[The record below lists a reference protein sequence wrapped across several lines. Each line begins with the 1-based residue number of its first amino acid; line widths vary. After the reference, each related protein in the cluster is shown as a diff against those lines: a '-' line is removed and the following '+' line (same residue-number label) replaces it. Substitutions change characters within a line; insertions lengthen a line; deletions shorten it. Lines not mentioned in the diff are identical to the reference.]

1 VAKYVTAIR
10 KLDTWECACPF
21 TCSELEMYP
30 DSLHYAPDRCVIN
43 YLKEGSE
50 GEKSGALGLAWFAAV
65 LSIFMFIFYTWQFY
79 TATCGWEVVFV
90 SIMEGLYYV
99 ADIFF
104 HDQIPFTLFL
114 ADGATVPM
122 VRYTEWLLTC
132 PVLLIHLSNITGL
145 QDEYSPRTMK
155 VLTAD
160 QGTLIFGI
168 LAAMS
173 SKGLKIFFFLCGATF
188 GVTTFYTAAQIY
200 IEAYYQVPKGQPQ
213 KAVRWMTWSYFMSW
227 PLFPVFFLAGPVG
240 FGHLNK
246 HGDSIAHA
254 IIDMLSKNLWG
265 ILGWYLRYTIH
276 VHIAMNGHHTK
287 RVRTMI
293 MGQEKEISVFAEEG
307 EHDAVTH
314 SSRALTTR
322 RKSIERLARQL
333 RAKGKKTRTSL
344 DLDDE
349 ETNGGWQ
356 AGQRP
361 PRAPSAA
368 TPGRSCPL
376 RRSWSSPQ
384 WTRSSGTSSSASS
397 GSLRARCRLRS
408 SARTRRPP
416 SASTTSART
425 GPWSTWCSCSPRW
438 HSSTPT
444 SCPPSSPTAPPPC
457 SSPARLSSAVPS
469 VRTTTF
475 RVRPSGRTSTRPS
488 LAPCSSSSTRSDAC
502 DCFAGVSE

>member
-1 VAKYVTAIR
+1 MSTEAVAKYVTAIR

-50 GEKSGALGLAWFAAV
+50 GEKAGSLGLAWFAAV

-79 TATCGWEVVFV
+79 TSTCGWEVVFV

-356 AGQRP
+356 AGQKSA
-361 PRAPSAA
+361 PRSFRGNPRQELPSEALVVVATMDEELGNFFIRELGKLKSKVQVEIVRSDEEAA
-368 TPGRSCPL
+368 QCLDYFR
-376 RRSWSSPQ
+376 Q
-384 WTRSSGTSSSASS
+384 N
-397 GSLRARCRLRS
+397 
-408 SARTRRPP
+408 
-416 SASTTSART
+416 
-425 GPWSTWCSCSPRW
+425 GPVVNMV
-438 HSSTPT
+438 
-444 SCPPSSPTAPPPC
+444 
-457 SSPARLSSAVPS
+457 LVQ
-469 VRTTTF
+469 
-475 RVRPSGRTSTRPS
+475 PS
-488 LAPCSSSSTRSDAC
+488 LAQQYPDVVSTIKSYGAPAVLFASSAQQRGALGADDYIPGPSFGQNFDSAVLGSLLVK
-502 DCFAGVSE
+502 FNKK